1 MSYQT
6 RSTRTDALL
15 LSSLQRQ
22 GLDVQEVDACEH
34 HPDFTV
40 GGWFGWVRA
49 TIHRMW
55 VAISSAIDR

>member
-15 LSSLQRQ
+15 LASLQGQ
-22 GLDVQEVDACEH
+22 GLGVQEVDACEH

-40 GGWFGWVRA
+40 GVLGAR
-49 TIHRMW
+49 
-55 VAISSAIDR
+55 VASSNGDPACIDG